1 MEHKKRAGVKLPLSS
16 ALLLLEQ
23 LVLTTHV
30 YSARVRTHRVE
41 IGCNSCG
48 MRSVKT
54 IKKALSRCC
63 PEQFDNEVQVELEI
77 EYNDHVEMI
86 LRAFRSPRLGHI
98 VEVQ

>member
-1 MEHKKRAGVKLPLSS
+1 MEHKKKVVVKLPLSS

-30 YSARVRTHRVE
+30 YSARVKAHCIV
-41 IGCNSCG
+41 GCNDCR
-48 MRSVKT
+48 MRSIKT
-54 IKKALSRCC
+54 IKKALSSCC
-63 PEQFDNEVQVELEI
+63 PELFDNEVQVELEI

-86 LRAFRSPRLGHI
+86 LQAFRSPRLGHI